1 LADTTHPIATLRAAR
16 RELLAALQGYSADDL
31 LLPGHEGEWS
41 IRDVLVHLA
50 ARLRELSSMVPD
62 LATLGYQRGE
72 PFDPG
77 PDWSHWNA
85 AEVAPYRALR
95 PEAALAGF
103 ATAHTRLMEAVL
115 PFDDEALR
123 RVGPTRFGRQ
133 SCGWQ
138 LLHDEAHH
146 QREHAARIAL
156 PRARP
161 FTLEDAR
168 CNDRNTARAAGS

>member
-1 LADTTHPIATLRAAR
+1 LADTTHPIANLRAAR
-16 RELLAALQGYSADDL
+16 RELLAALQGYSADDM

-50 ARLRELSSMVPD
+50 ARLRELARMVPD
-62 LATLGYQRGE
+62 LATQGYQRGE
-72 PFDPG
+72 PCDPG
-77 PDWSHWNA
+77 PDWSVWNA
-85 AEVAPYRALR
+85 TEIAPYRSLR

-103 ATAHTRLMEAVL
+103 ATAHTRLLEAVSRL
-115 PFDDEALR
+115 DDEALR

-133 SCGWQ
+133 CCGWQ

-156 PRARP
+156 PRERP
-161 FTLEDAR
+161 LTLEDAR
-168 CNDRNTARAAGS
+168 CQDRPFALAAGS